1 MACGGAEHHW
11 PTFQANCFARL
22 ESAGVAIEKY
32 EIHLTEESGNYHFFI
47 TAINKPKGLRAA
59 SPDLPEF
66 TLAIE
71 KATGRILD
79 KLFAR

>member
-1 MACGGAEHHW
+1 M
-11 PTFQANCFARL
+11 
-22 ESAGVAIEKY
+22 
-32 EIHLTEESGNYHFFI
+32 TEESGNYHFSI

-79 KLFAR
+79 KFFAR